1 MALWTSAEAV
11 AATGGQTQS
20 EWSVDGVSIDTR
32 TIEKGDLF
40 VALKD
45 VRDGHDFV
53 AQALEAGASAALVS
67 RVPDGVS
74 EDAPLLIVDD
84 VLNGLEALG
93 RAARSRTDAKVIG
106 VTGSVGKTSTKEMLR
121 TCLGAQA
128 RVHAAEKSYNNHW
141 GVPLTLARLPRDSEF
156 AVIEI
161 GMNHPGEISPLAQ
174 MADLDVALITI
185 VAPAHLEAFESIEG
199 IAGEKA
205 AIFDGLRDDGV
216 AIVNGDLDVS
226 ALLMSL
232 APKGCLQFGESAA
245 CDWQL
250 LEADQGAE
258 STVCRASY
266 LDEKVLY
273 KLASPGKH
281 FAMNGL
287 AALAACVAAGADL
300 GQSVIALGQWQPPQG
315 RGRRHFVQ
323 VDEMHPEIGIDL
335 FDDAYNANPAS
346 VGAALNVV
354 SVIDPPEAGGRRVVI
369 LGDMKELGQTE
380 AALHADLAGLDAVA
394 EIDVVHCVGPL
405 MKHLHDALPEAKR
418 GLWAERSDELAA
430 VPNQL
435 VQAGDVVMA
444 KGSLS
449 MKMALIVDA
458 ITNLGQSVES
468 KDRGHR

>member
-1 MALWTSAEAV
+1 MALWSASEAV
-11 AATGGQTQS
+11 AATGGVS
-20 EWSVDGVSIDTR
+20 AVSWDVDGVSIDTR

-53 AQALEAGASAALVS
+53 AQALQAGAAAALVS
-67 RVPDGVS
+67 RVPDGVPD
-74 EDAPLLIVDD
+74 DAPLLIVDD
-84 VLNGLEALG
+84 VLQGLEALG
-93 RAARSRTDAKVIG
+93 RAARARSSAKVIG

-121 TCLGAQA
+121 TCLAGQG

-141 GVPLTLARLPRDSEF
+141 GVPLTLARMPADSQY

-185 VAPAHLEAFESIEG
+185 VAPAHLEAFENIEG
-199 IAGEKA
+199 IAREKA
-205 AIFDGLRDDGV
+205 AIFDGLRAGGL

-226 ALLMSL
+226 GLLVAL
-232 APKGCLQFGESAA
+232 APEGCLQFGHGEA
-245 CDWQL
+245 CAWQL
-250 LEADQGAE
+250 QETEQSAG
-258 STVCRASY
+258 STVCRASHAG
-266 LDEKVLY
+266 ESVLY
-273 KLASPGKH
+273 KLAVPGKH

-315 RGRRHFVQ
+315 RGRRHFVSLDAVHQ
-323 VDEMHPEIGIDL
+323 EVGIDL

-354 SVIDPPEAGGRRVVI
+354 SVIEPPEAHGRRVAI
-369 LGDMKELGQTE
+369 LGDMKELGVTE
-380 AALHADLAGLDAVA
+380 ADLHAGLAALDAMD
-394 EIDVVHCVGPL
+394 EIDLVHCVGPL
-405 MKHLHDALPEAKR
+405 MKHLHEALPEPKR
-418 GLWAERSDELAA
+418 GLWAESSAELAA
-430 VPNQL
+430 IPTQL
-435 VQAGDVVMA
+435 VQAGDVVMV

-458 ITNLGQSVES
+458 VTNLGQSVES